1 MSSNYKETV
10 LKQLDINN
18 TEEVLKNLKE
28 IQNKILKNL
37 ELQENKDVYNL
48 LISEYTKIQKAGEL
62 IYAYK
67 KLKANG
73 NTNDAEMTLREAKKE
88 LMQIDT
94 YILKWE
100 TEQNACKKCQAL
112 DGNEYHIYDDIP
124 PKPHP
129 NCKCKVKIVKNEIS
143 ENEDKSF
150 VEGWLTDKDIKG
162 YIAGKMTPESKEIMD
177 NTISKAE
184 RIFPEASALW
194 QLSTSKFEEGQEY
207 LSENGI
213 LLNSVD
219 EISNKKLNEFI
230 HKKVKSQY
238 DADDSRGIVL
248 NEQSTLAEKI
258 VTSGAIRRFIVQN
271 KGKLK
276 PDTML
281 PNNTLKFFW
290 DDIDLFGAIHRAD
303 IIDIKIDK
311 DGTFTAKIVD
321 TYDFNQNDKNP
332 LVQAGYYQQK
342 NKRIENYFVIVLIS
356 ISYITWNNFSLQPV
370 DFFFIK

>member
-1 MSSNYKETV
+1 MCSNYKETV
-10 LKQLDINN
+10 LKQLNTDN

-73 NTNDAEMTLREAKKE
+73 NTNDAEIALQQAKKE

-112 DGNEYHIYDDIP
+112 NGNEYHIYDDIP

-129 NCKCKVKIVKNEIS
+129 NCKCKIKIVKNEIS
-143 ENEDKSF
+143 ENVKEDKSF
-150 VEGWLTDKDIKG
+150 VESWLTDKDIKG

-184 RIFPEASALW
+184 RIFPETSALW
-194 QLSTSKFEEGQEY
+194 QLSTSKFTEGQEY
-207 LSENGI
+207 LNKNGI
-213 LLNSVD
+213 LLNSID

-230 HKKVKSQY
+230 HKKVKGQY

-258 VTSGAIRRFIVQN
+258 VTSKDIRKFILLN
-271 KGKLK
+271 KEKMK
-276 PDTML
+276 PNATL
-281 PNNTLKFFW
+281 PDCTLKFVE
-290 DDIDLFGAIHRAD
+290 DIDLFGAIHRAD

-311 DGTFTAKIVD
+311 DGTFTAKIID
-321 TYDFNQNDKNP
+321 TYDFNPNDKNP

-356 ISYITWNNFSLQPV
+356 IPYKTWNNFSL
-370 DFFFIK
+370 